1 MFWIF
6 RFLQSHGCVRI
17 RALRRLRRTHL
28 HTAHV
33 MLHTRH
39 VVHVVLLPGLLRVGI
54 LRRLA
59 LCLVLML
66 HICLWTA
73 RHGHTLH
80 AVRGVVWFR
89 GGAGTLSEC
98 SQAESARNHKCK
110 SRDFHLFSSH

>member
-1 MFWIF
+1 MFWIL
-6 RFLQSHGCVRI
+6 RFLERRRCMGVG
-17 RALRRLRRTHL
+17 ALRLMRRSHL
-28 HTAHV
+28 DTAHV

-39 VVHVVLLPGLLRVGI
+39 VVHVVLLPGMLRLCI

-66 HICLWTA
+66 HSWLWTG

-80 AVRGVVWFR
+80 AVRGLVWFR

-110 SRDFHLFSSH
+110 SR